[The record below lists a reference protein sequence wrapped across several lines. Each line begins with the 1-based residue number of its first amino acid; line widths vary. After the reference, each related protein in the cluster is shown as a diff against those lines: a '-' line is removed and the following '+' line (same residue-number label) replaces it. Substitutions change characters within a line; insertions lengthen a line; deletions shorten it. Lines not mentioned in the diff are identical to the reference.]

1 MLSRRNIRI
10 KVMQALYAHNR
21 DASSSLAD
29 LKKNYLL
36 SVQKSYDLYLFNL
49 WIISRIADYA
59 RVDYSKKRSKMLPS
73 EQDRAFTPKLADNPL
88 SQLLI
93 NSTAFKEECRLN
105 GVLNFIDADFVTQ
118 LYRDFSNT
126 EAYQE
131 YLKNDSEDIDIQINI
146 LLALYKF
153 CVNHELFVD
162 LIEDHFINWIDD
174 KSIVLGSIKKTIK
187 ALPISDEEF
196 YEPFQ
201 LNADTVQDFGMRL
214 LEMVYE
220 NDLAYNNQIKP
231 FLENWDF
238 DRMAIIDR
246 ISLKLAIAEFTSFP
260 SIPTKVTLNEYVDL
274 SKSYSTDKSKEFVNG
289 ILDRML
295 KQMQK
300 EGKINKAG
308 RGLVD

>member
-1 MLSRRNIRI
+1 
-10 KVMQALYAHNR
+10 MQALYANNR

-73 EQDRAFTPKLADNPL
+73 ENDRAFTPKLADNPL

-93 NSTAFKEECRLN
+93 NSTGFKEECRLN
-105 GVLNFIDADFVTQ
+105 GVLNLIDADFVSK

-126 EAYQE
+126 ESYQD
-131 YLKNDSEDIDIQINI
+131 YLKNDSEDIEIHINI
-146 LLALYKF
+146 LLSLYKF
-153 CVNHELFVD
+153 CVNHELFED

-201 LNADTVQDFGMRL
+201 LNVETVQDFGMSL

-220 NDLAYNNQIKP
+220 NDLEYNNQIKP